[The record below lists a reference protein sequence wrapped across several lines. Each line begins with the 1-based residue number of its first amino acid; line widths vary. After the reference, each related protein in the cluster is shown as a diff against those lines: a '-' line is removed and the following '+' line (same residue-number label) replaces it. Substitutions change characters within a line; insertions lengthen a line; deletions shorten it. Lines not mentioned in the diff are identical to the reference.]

1 MSNCAAYPEYQSA
14 VLGWMSEIP
23 SHWELR
29 RLKAAFTL
37 QRRGVRA
44 QDETVTAFR
53 DGRVTL
59 RQNRRTTG
67 FTEADKE
74 VGYQGVRRGD
84 LVIHAMDAFAGA
96 IGVSDSDGKSTPVYA
111 VCTPRAG
118 VSSGYFALLLRHLAG
133 TGHVEALARGIR
145 ERSTD
150 FRWNTAKDI
159 LLPFPP
165 ADEQRAIAEYLDRE
179 TGAIDAFIQDQ
190 EVLIGLLR
198 ERRAGTISRAVTRG
212 LDPDARL
219 RDSGFPLLGRIPVPW
234 KARRLGTVIRE
245 RKRLVGSDW
254 ASHVLLSLSLQGIV
268 PRDMQNI
275 RGKLP
280 SNFTTYQQVKC
291 GDLVL
296 CLFDVEETPRTV
308 GYARQDGMV
317 TGAYTVAE
325 VVSDEVLPEY
335 VAFVYQ
341 AYDEYKRL
349 KPFYAGLRN
358 TIRTADLKAIPIPV
372 PPVGQQLAIIAFL
385 KSALAELDAAVSDAR
400 EVISLLKERRSA
412 LISAAV
418 TGKIDVRE
426 HAGV

>member
-1 MSNCAAYPEYQSA
+1 MSNRVAYTGYRTA
-14 VLGWMSEIP
+14 HLGWISEIP

-29 RLKAAFTL
+29 PLKTAFTL
-37 QRRGVRA
+37 QRRGIGVED
-44 QDETVTAFR
+44 QIITAFR

-59 RQNRRTTG
+59 RRNRRTAG

-118 VSSGYFALLLRHLAG
+118 VSSEYFALLLRHLAS
-133 TGHVEALARGIR
+133 TGHIEALARGVR

-165 ADEQRAIAEYLDRE
+165 AGEQRAIAEYLDRE
-179 TGAIDAFIQDQ
+179 TGEIDAFIRDQ
-190 EVLIGLLR
+190 EILVGLLR
-198 ERRAGTISRAVTRG
+198 ERRAGTINHAVTRG
-212 LDPDARL
+212 LDPDVRL
-219 RDSGFPLLGRIPVPW
+219 RDSGFSLLGCIPESW
-234 KARRLGTVIRE
+234 EARRLGTVIRE

-254 ASHVLLSLSLQGIV
+254 ASHLLLSLSIQGIV
-268 PRDMQNI
+268 PRDMQNVK
-275 RGKLP
+275 GKLP
-280 SNFTTYQQVKC
+280 SDFTSYQQVKR

-325 VVSDEVLPEY
+325 VVSDEVIPEY
-335 VAFVYQ
+335 VALVYQ

-358 TIRTADLKAIPIPV
+358 TIRTPDLKAIPIPV
-372 PPVGQQLAIIAFL
+372 PPIDQQLAIIAFL
-385 KSALAELDAAVSDAR
+385 KSALTELDAAVADAR
-400 EVISLLKERRSA
+400 RSITLLKERRGT

-426 HAGV
+426 HVGV